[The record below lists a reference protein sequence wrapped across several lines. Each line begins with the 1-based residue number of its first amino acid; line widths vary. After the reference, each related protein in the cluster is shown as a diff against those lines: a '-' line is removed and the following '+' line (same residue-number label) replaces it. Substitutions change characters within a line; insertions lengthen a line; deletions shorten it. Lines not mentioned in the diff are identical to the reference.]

1 MDSDN
6 WFDRILRKA
15 GLKSKGKKDDAPKKD
30 SFEKMQLKDYASFG
44 ISEEFMVKSP
54 LVQSGKVAAP
64 RSVSGNDFFNEYFA
78 AVNSLK
84 RRNNKAAN
92 DLIKAFS
99 RVG

>member
-6 WFDRILRKA
+6 LWDRFKRTI
-15 GLKSKGKKDDAPKKD
+15 GLESKGKGEEKKEPAFD
-30 SFEKMQLKDYASFG
+30 KMRLKDYASFG

-64 RSVSGNDFFNEYFA
+64 RYVSAGGMWAEYDA

-84 RRNNKAAN
+84 SRNNKVAN

-99 RVG
+99 RKA

>member
-44 ISEEFMVKSP
+44 ISEEFMVSSP
-54 LVQSGKVAAP
+54 LVQSGRVSPP
-64 RSVSGNDFFNEYFA
+64 RAVSGDDFFNEYFA

-84 RRNNKAAN
+84 RGNNKAAN

>member
-6 WFDRILRKA
+6 LFDRILRKA
-15 GLKSKGKKDDAPKKD
+15 GLKSKGKKDDAPKED
-30 SFEKMQLKDYASFG
+30 AFEKMRLKDYASFG

-54 LVQSGKVAAP
+54 LVQSGRVRGPTA
-64 RSVSGNDFFNEYFA
+64 VSGDDFFNEYFA

-99 RVG
+99 RV